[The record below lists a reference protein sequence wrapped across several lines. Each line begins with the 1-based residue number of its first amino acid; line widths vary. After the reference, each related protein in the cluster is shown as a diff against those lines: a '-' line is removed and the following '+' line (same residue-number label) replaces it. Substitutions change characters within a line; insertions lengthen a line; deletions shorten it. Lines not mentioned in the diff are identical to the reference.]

1 MRALDTP
8 VVDEPTPSQTS
19 VCAACGAETPL
30 PTDNLVAPRCDH
42 CGADPRL
49 DGRYR
54 LDAIIG
60 RGAIGV
66 TYRATNLAGGAT
78 VAIKEMPFRHTDP
91 EEVRRLVEREASVL
105 GQLRHPAIPDY
116 VEHMVVGTGKSR
128 ALYLV
133 QELIEG
139 QTLED
144 EMARRRYSEDEVVA
158 ILVELCR
165 VLEYLHRLHPPVIHR
180 DLKPHNIMRRTADGR
195 GRDRGAGQLVLMDF
209 GSVRDAFQDPQMG
222 GRTVAGTFG
231 YMAPEQFRGDAFPQ
245 SDLYALGVTAV
256 VLLSRRAPEDLMV
269 AGQTLEWE
277 AAVRVADPLRAI
289 LADLLEPDPAQRAK
303 DAGAVRRRLEQLD
316 GGAPRASTS
325 GRRRRRAGRRGA
337 AYAEEARDG
346 APEDHADASN
356 PRRARGRTT
365 WSSSREGDGRK
376 PGDPPVTWRGAGRLD
391 QDAAEVSD
399 ERAIRPYGH
408 HPPVRATRD
417 RRVAAILAF
426 VGGAVGAHQWYLGRY
441 GWGIVHLALMF
452 TGISTLLGIIGGI
465 RLVYMDD
472 ETFDRQY
479 NG

>member
-1 MRALDTP
+1 MDDHP
-8 VVDEPTPSQTS
+8 PSQTA
-19 VCAACGAETPL
+19 VCAACGAETAF
-30 PTDNLVAPRCDH
+30 PTDNLVAPRCER

-66 TYRATNLAGGAT
+66 TYRATNLAGGAS

-91 EEVRRLVEREASVL
+91 EDVRRLVEREASVL

-144 EMARRRYSEDEVVA
+144 EMTRRRYSEDEVVA

-180 DLKPHNIMRRTADGR
+180 DLKPHNIMRRSAAGR
-195 GRDRGAGQLVLMDF
+195 GSDRGAGHLVLMDF

-269 AGQTLEWE
+269 AGQALEWE
-277 AAVRVADPLRAI
+277 DAVRVADPLRAI
-289 LADLLEPDPAQRAK
+289 LADLLEPDPDQRAK
-303 DAGAVRRRLEQLD
+303 DASAIRRRLEQLE
-316 GGAPRASTS
+316 GGAPKASTS
-325 GRRRRRAGRRGA
+325 GRRRRRAGGRGA
-337 AYAEEARDG
+337 TYAGQGRDG
-346 APEDHADASN
+346 GEDTADASN

-365 WSSSREGDGRK
+365 WRSSRAGDGRQ
-376 PGDPPVTWRGAGRLD
+376 PGDPPVTWRGGHRVD
-391 QDAAEVSD
+391 QDDADDSD
-399 ERAIRPYGH
+399 DRAIQPYGH
-408 HPPVRATRD
+408 HPPVRAARD

-426 VGGAVGAHQWYLGRY
+426 VGGAVGAHHWYLGRY

-465 RLVYMDD
+465 RLIYMDD

-479 NG
+479 NW